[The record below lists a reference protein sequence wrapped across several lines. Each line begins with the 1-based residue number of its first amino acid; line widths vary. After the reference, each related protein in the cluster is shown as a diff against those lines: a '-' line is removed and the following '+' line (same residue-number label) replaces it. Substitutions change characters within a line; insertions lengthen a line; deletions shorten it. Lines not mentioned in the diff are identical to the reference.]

1 MVSCEGDSGAFWV
14 GSLVLHEMLSHGY
27 LDWFVL
33 STPVVG
39 WVRKLGVLFTYDDYL
54 CISGRHH
61 ALSE

>member
-39 WVRKLGVLFTYDDYL
+39 WVRKLGVLLTYDD
-54 CISGRHH
+54 
-61 ALSE
+61 